1 MAEHYGVKPKMFTKE
16 WWPYYWMYY
25 KWYTI
30 TAVAIVAF
38 IVMIIYDCVT
48 KEKYDLKITYYGSN
62 AYLSEMWEELDA
74 TLEEYI
80 EDIDD
85 NGEKNI
91 LMIPLVMSDKS
102 EDMQMSQAAYTQYT
116 MSFTDTLSY
125 LYIYD
130 QAQLDILIDEDIVNG
145 TFLTTDKW
153 LNSDVSEDSIVY
165 GKNSKPYAISLKDSK
180 IINSIGLNGGDL
192 YALVKDDTQNPKQ
205 DEKVRKNAF
214 IVANELIK

>member
-1 MAEHYGVKPKMFTKE
+1 
-16 WWPYYWMYY
+16 
-25 KWYTI
+25 
-30 TAVAIVAF
+30 
-38 IVMIIYDCVT
+38 MIIYDCVT

-180 IINSIGLNGGDL
+180 IINSIGLNGEDL
-192 YALVKDDTQNPKQ
+192 YVLVKDDTQNPKQ

>member
-165 GKNSKPYAISLKDSK
+165 GKNSRPYAISLKDSK
-180 IINSIGLNGGDL
+180 IINSIGLNGEDL
-192 YALVKDDTQNPKQ
+192 YVLVKDDTQNPKQ

>member
-30 TAVAIVAF
+30 TAVAIVVF

-180 IINSIGLNGGDL
+180 IINSVGLNGEDL
-192 YALVKDDTQNPKQ
+192 YVLVKDDTKNPKQ
-205 DEKVRKNAF
+205 DEKVRKNA
-214 IVANELIK
+214 IIAANELIK

>member
-80 EDIDD
+80 EDIDG

-102 EDMQMSQAAYTQYT
+102 EDMQMGQAAYTQYT

-180 IINSIGLNGGDL
+180 IINSIGLNGEDL
-192 YALVKDDTQNPKQ
+192 YVLVKDDTQNPKQ

>member
-180 IINSIGLNGGDL
+180 IINSIGLNGEDL
-192 YALVKDDTQNPKQ
+192 YVLVKDDTKNPKQ
-205 DEKVRKNAF
+205 DEKVRKNA
-214 IVANELIK
+214 IIAANELIK

>member
-180 IINSIGLNGGDL
+180 IINSIGLNGEDL

>member
-180 IINSIGLNGGDL
+180 IINSIGLNGGDF
-192 YALVKDDTQNPKQ
+192 YVLVKDDTQNPKQ

>member
-16 WWPYYWMYY
+16 WRPYYWMYY

-180 IINSIGLNGGDL
+180 IINSIGLNGEDL
-192 YALVKDDTQNPKQ
+192 YVLVKDDTQNPKQ

>member
-80 EDIDD
+80 EDIDG
-85 NGEKNI
+85 NGEQNI
-91 LMIPLVMSDKS
+91 LMIPLVMSNKS

-153 LNSDVSEDSIVY
+153 LKSDVSEDSIVY

-180 IINSIGLNGGDL
+180 IINSIGLNGEDL

>member
-180 IINSIGLNGGDL
+180 IINSVGLNGEDL
-192 YALVKDDTQNPKQ
+192 YVLVKDDTQNPKQ

>member
-1 MAEHYGVKPKMFTKE
+1 MAEHYGVKPKMFTKD

-30 TAVAIVAF
+30 AAVAIVAF

-48 KEKYDLKITYYGSN
+48 KEKYDLEITYYGSN
-62 AYLSEMWEELDA
+62 AYLSEMWEELDT

-85 NGEKNI
+85 NGEQNI

-153 LNSDVSEDSIVY
+153 LKSDVSEDSIVY
-165 GKNSKPYAISLKDSK
+165 GKNSKAYAISLKDSK
-180 IINSIGLNGGDL
+180 IINSIGLNGEDL
-192 YALVKDDTQNPKQ
+192 YVLVKDDTKNPKQ
-205 DEKVRKNAF
+205 DEKVRKNA
-214 IVANELIK
+214 IIAANELIK

>member
-30 TAVAIVAF
+30 AAVAIVAF

-180 IINSIGLNGGDL
+180 IINSIGLNGEDL
-192 YALVKDDTQNPKQ
+192 YVLVKDDTQNPKQ

>member
-62 AYLSEMWEELDA
+62 AYLSEMWEELDT

-80 EDIDD
+80 EDIDG
-85 NGEKNI
+85 NGEQNI

-180 IINSIGLNGGDL
+180 IINSIGLNGEDL
-192 YALVKDDTQNPKQ
+192 YVLVKDDTQNPKQ

>member
-153 LNSDVSEDSIVY
+153 LKSDVSEDSIVY

-180 IINSIGLNGGDL
+180 IINSVGLNGEDL
-192 YALVKDDTQNPKQ
+192 YVLVKDDTQNPKQ

>member
-80 EDIDD
+80 EDIDG

-180 IINSIGLNGGDL
+180 IINSIGLNGEDL
-192 YALVKDDTQNPKQ
+192 YVLVKDDTQNPKQ